1 MNWQGNF
8 HLRYALLVY
17 GLECASLIT
26 TRQWVH
32 LRNRHIVA
40 TVETHLLFTSASAI
54 MATHNFLDFTEENAD
69 VGGGTSDAS
78 HGAGKASDDMAE
90 REWVSSTT
98 SPR

>member
-1 MNWQGNF
+1 
-8 HLRYALLVY
+8 
-17 GLECASLIT
+17 
-26 TRQWVH
+26 
-32 LRNRHIVA
+32 
-40 TVETHLLFTSASAI
+40 